1 MRKRRIIPCPL
12 ETRSILWEGAFV
24 IKLVR
29 ELQEFLKT
37 KMMQVY
43 DPTFGPYW
51 VCTSCD
57 WSKEYGCWG
66 KTVEFCEKKGLEW
79 NTLTEILNSFS
90 GFAYD
95 IKSDTDVLNKL
106 LVKGESENMS
116 EPDAPSGG
124 TK

>member
-1 MRKRRIIPCPL
+1 MKEYC
-12 ETRSILWEGAFV
+12 
-24 IKLVR
+24 
-29 ELQEFLKT
+29 
-37 KMMQVY
+37 QVASE
-43 DPTFGPYW
+43 PTSPFP
-51 VCTSCD
+51 CD

-90 GFAYD
+90 GFSYD

-106 LVKGESENMS
+106 LVKEESDVS
-116 EPDAPSGG
+116 EPDAPSDG